1 MSVGVLLTTLAGISG
16 ACGISNILGLIL
28 LPGGLLGWALVYG
41 DNKRPE
47 EVMPTIIFIS
57 LVINAF
63 AGLLIG
69 ATTGWIIRLLTRRTI

>member
-1 MSVGVLLTTLAGISG
+1 MSVGMLVTALAGISVY
-16 ACGISNILGLIL
+16 CGINNILGLVL

-41 DNKRPE
+41 DSKRPD
-47 EVMPTIIFIS
+47 EVMPTVIFIS